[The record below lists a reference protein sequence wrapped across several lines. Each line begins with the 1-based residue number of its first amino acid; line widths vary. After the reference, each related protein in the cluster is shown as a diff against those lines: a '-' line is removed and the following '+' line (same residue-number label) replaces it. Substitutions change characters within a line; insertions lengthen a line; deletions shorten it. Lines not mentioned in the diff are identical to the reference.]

1 MGPVFHNYPPPPKK
15 KGTNKKQQ
23 LGLLDTSDFP
33 LKQ

>member
-1 MGPVFHNYPPPPKK
+1 MGPVFHNYPPPKK